1 MPDGSTT
8 NVLGGALARCRG
20 GLAAAF
26 GFSMI
31 ANLLILV
38 VPLYMLQVFDRVLMS
53 QSTRTLAYLT
63 LLAVGALVLLGVF
76 TLLRARVLV
85 RLGTWIDRVLAP
97 SVFLRG
103 IENALRGAA
112 YRTEALR
119 DLATL
124 RSFLGGNGIMALFDS
139 PWVPVYVF
147 VIYLLHPTLGH
158 IALGGAAVLFAA
170 GLVMHLAT
178 SGRLKMA
185 GSLTARNLRGA
196 EAAYR
201 NAEAIDGMGMGAAL
215 ARRWDRGNAEVLALQ
230 ALASDRAGAIT
241 AFTKFFRLFLQMGI
255 LGAGAWLVL
264 RHELTPGG
272 MIAAS
277 IVLGRALAPV
287 EQAIGTWKQTM
298 GAREAWRRLAELF
311 AQPPLHPAVMPLPT
325 PRGHLRVEGVTY
337 APPGA
342 KAPVLKGVTLEV
354 MPGEVLA
361 IIGPSAAGK
370 STLARLMVGIG
381 RPQAG
386 AVRLDGAEVFAHG
399 REELGRHVG
408 YLPQDVE
415 LFPGTVRENIARMA
429 DGEPDKVVAA
439 AELAGVHEMILR
451 LPEGYETEIGEQG
464 GLLSGGQRQ
473 RIALARALY
482 GNPPLLV
489 LDEPNASL
497 DAAGEEALHRAIA
510 AAKAAGT
517 AVVLIAH
524 RPSMLAHVDRLAVL
538 KEGRLQDIGERD
550 EIIARL
556 PQRGGVRPGVR
567 VVSSNGAPGS

>member
-8 NVLGGALARCRG
+8 NALGEALARCRS

-31 ANLLILV
+31 ANLLILA

-63 LLAVGALVLLGVF
+63 ILAAGALVLLGVF
-76 TLLRARVLV
+76 TFLRSRVLV
-85 RLGTWIDRVLAP
+85 RLGTWVDRVLAP

-103 IENALRGAA
+103 IENALRGAP

-124 RSFLGGNGIMALFDS
+124 RSFLGGSGIMALFDS

-158 IALGGAAVLFAA
+158 IALGGAAVLFVA
-170 GLVMHLAT
+170 GLAMHRAT
-178 SGRLKMA
+178 RGRLKTA
-185 GSLTARNLRGA
+185 GSLAARNLRAA
-196 EAAYR
+196 ESAYR

-230 ALASDRAGAIT
+230 AAASDRAGTIT
-241 AFTKFFRLFLQMGI
+241 AFTKFFRLVLQTGI

-277 IVLGRALAPV
+277 IVLSRALAPV
-287 EQAIGTWKQTM
+287 EQAIGTWKQTT
-298 GAREAWRRLAELF
+298 GASEAWRRLADLF
-311 AQPPLHPAVMPLPT
+311 AQPPLHPAVMPIP
-325 PRGHLRVEGVTY
+325 PSRGHLRVEGVTY
-337 APPGA
+337 TPPGA
-342 KAPVLKGVTLEV
+342 KAPVLRGISLEV
-354 MPGEVLA
+354 KPGEVLA

-399 REELGRHVG
+399 REEIGRHVG

-429 DGEPDKVVAA
+429 EGEPEKVVAA
-439 AELAGVHEMILR
+439 AEMAGVHEMILR

-497 DAAGEEALHRAIA
+497 DAAGEEALHGAIA
-510 AAKAAGT
+510 AAKEAGA

-524 RPSMLAHVDRLAVL
+524 RPSMLTHVDRLAVL
-538 KEGRLQDIGERD
+538 KEGRLQDIGE
-550 EIIARL
+550 
-556 PQRGGVRPGVR
+556 
-567 VVSSNGAPGS
+567 